1 MFSSCSAARHFWRAA
16 SRGEGGKGV
25 GGRFH
30 PADQPQAASTS
41 PREPGRDG
49 SRDLALARSSIIAVS
64 RDPGPIAVRYWR
76 WLLGQDCLHFG
87 TKIGGISGLV

>member
-1 MFSSCSAARHFWRAA
+1 MFFFMQCGPPLLESCLSGGAR
-16 SRGEGGKGV
+16 KGCRS
-25 GGRFH
+25 RFH

-76 WLLGQDCLHFG
+76 WLLGQDCFHFG